1 VNTRPQ
7 LTVRAATPEAEV
19 AVHDL
24 VATNMAT
31 TFNVQRDIF
40 RTSFHAL
47 INADHAFVLVADVG
61 GQVGG
66 YLLGFSHLAFFANG
80 PIAWVEEIAVHQDL
94 RRQGIGGQ
102 LMKEFENHASAAD
115 ARLIALATRRASG
128 FYEAIGYEPS
138 ATYFRKII

>member
-1 VNTRPQ
+1 MRPQ
-7 LTVRAATPEAEV
+7 LTVRAATPEDEV

-31 TFNVQRDIF
+31 TFNVRRDIF

-47 INADHAFVLVADVG
+47 IKADHAFVLVADVG
-61 GQVGG
+61 GPVGG

-80 PIAWVEEIAVHQDL
+80 PIAWVEEIAVHEDL

-115 ARLIALATRRASG
+115 ARLVALATRRASG
-128 FYEAIGYEPS
+128 FYKAIGYEPS